1 MANARHH
8 ASLMRMME
16 EVVPFN
22 QHLGLK
28 VEELSEGYCRMRIP
42 WADHLTGDPGRP
54 AVHGGVLATLVDV
67 AGGTA
72 CWTVLEDENGRLS
85 TIDLRIDYLRPG
97 PAKDMVCDAHL
108 VRMGNKV
115 CTARM
120 EVFSEDDDRSNVG
133 PIATGQGVY
142 NVAKAK
148 TKT

>member
-1 MANARHH
+1 MTDRDYSA
-8 ASLMRMME
+8 LMRLME
-16 EVVPFN
+16 EIVPFN
-22 QHLGLK
+22 KHLGMK
-28 VEELSEGYCRMRIP
+28 VETLTEGYCQIRIP

-54 AVHGGVLATLVDV
+54 AVHGGILATLVDV

-72 CWTVLEDENGRLS
+72 CWTVRENENDRLS

-97 PAKDMVCDAHL
+97 PAKDMICEAHL

-120 EVFSEDDDRSNVG
+120 EVYSEGDDRSAVG

-142 NVAKAK
+142 NVAKNK
-148 TKT
+148 GQGG